1 MIWRDC
7 RRRRSIDRI
16 VSIIGR
22 PRARIGIR
30 RAKVVVPFKLLR
42 RARTES
48 DQPPIIV
55 PHSELDW
62 LNCSPVEWP
71 QVQEVD
77 NPMHCEA

>member
-1 MIWRDC
+1 MGLRLFGLAKVMFFSFFVLSLIPY
-7 RRRRSIDRI
+7 S
-16 VSIIGR
+16 SSAQSER
-22 PRARIGIR
+22 PRLN
-30 RAKVVVPFKLLR
+30 VDQLV
-42 RARTES
+42 ED